1 MKKLG
6 LLVIAAVLIAACS
19 SIKIVT
25 GYNKTVDFTKFKTLT
40 YYGWSDNSDKI
51 LNSINKEQIEKLFA
65 KEFENRGITITK
77 GESDIIVSLYVVT
90 QTKKEALVSSDHHT
104 GMYGGVNG
112 GYGGYYGYGPG
123 YGWGNGYS
131 SNSYTEHEY
140 TIGTLIISVYDA
152 KNKKLIWEGIGSGT
166 VNESSKNR
174 EERTNRTI
182 AKIMYKYPTK
192 PVRK

>member
-6 LLVIAAVLIAACS
+6 LLVIASVLLVACS

-65 KEFENRGITITK
+65 KEFVNRGITITK

-90 QTKKEALVSSDHHT
+90 QTKKEASVSTDHHT
-104 GMYGGVNG
+104 GMYGGVHG

-131 SNSYTEHEY
+131 SSSYTEHEY
-140 TIGTLIISVYDA
+140 TVGTLIISVSDA
-152 KNKKLIWEGIGSGT
+152 KNKKLIWECTSTGT
-166 VNESSKNR
+166 I
-174 EERTNRTI
+174 EENPRNLDKQI
-182 AKIMYKYPTK
+182 AKSVAKMMATYPVK
-192 PVRK
+192 KQKK